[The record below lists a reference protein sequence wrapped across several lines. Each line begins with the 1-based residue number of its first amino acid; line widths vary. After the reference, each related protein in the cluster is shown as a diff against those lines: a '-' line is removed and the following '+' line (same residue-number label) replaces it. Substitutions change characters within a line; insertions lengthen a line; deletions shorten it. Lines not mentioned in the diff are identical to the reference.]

1 MARIKIK
8 LEEEA
13 FNENLIADTA
23 SELVTEASNLKS
35 GLRKKKRRGG
45 GGGRQ

>member
-13 FNENLIADTA
+13 IREIRVADTA
-23 SELVTEASNLKS
+23 SELGVEANDFEDYIEL
-35 GLRKKKRRGG
+35 
-45 GGGRQ
+45 